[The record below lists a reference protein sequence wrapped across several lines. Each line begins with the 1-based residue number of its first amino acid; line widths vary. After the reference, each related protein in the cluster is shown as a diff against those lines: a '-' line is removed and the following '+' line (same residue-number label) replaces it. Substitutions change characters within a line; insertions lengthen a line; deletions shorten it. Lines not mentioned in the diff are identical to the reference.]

1 MANAFFAMLFRMKYI
16 QRWGIMH
23 TVVPENLSTHS
34 MEVAITA
41 HALALIG
48 NTYFHKNYDCD
59 KISTKALYHD
69 LPETLTG
76 DTPTPVKY
84 FSKETKTA
92 YEKVEK
98 AALKKFMQS
107 LPDELT
113 GKYQSM
119 FEYSP
124 DEKKLIKAA
133 DKICAFLK
141 CGEEERFGNKEFSV
155 AQETLLKSI
164 QIQNCEEAD
173 YFLKKFSAGFNLP
186 IDTLLE
192 E

>member
-41 HALALIG
+41 HALAVIG
-48 NTYFHKNYDCD
+48 NTYFNKCYNCD
-59 KISTKALYHD
+59 KITTKALYHD

-84 FSKETKTA
+84 FNKETKTA

-113 GKYQSM
+113 TEYMSM
-119 FEYSP
+119 FDYSP

-133 DKICAFLK
+133 DKICAYLK
-141 CGEEERFGNKEFSV
+141 CGEEERYGNREFSV
-155 AQETLLKSI
+155 AQDTLLKSI
-164 QIQNCEEAD
+164 HALGCEEAE
-173 YFLKKFSAGFNLP
+173 YFLEKFSAGFNLP